1 MSLSGSV
8 EDLPLLEILQVVA
21 FCQKTGYLTVQA
33 PEGDAAVVFREGRVV
48 SGYMWDVPPLDP
60 AATPPGEARQE
71 AIRSRITSTLERL
84 VRLRE
89 GEFGF
94 NVVGAAP
101 TRIGGRDL
109 KGETLEDG
117 INPEGLMLDL
127 ARKLDEDRRE
137 STAAIEASFSAPPA
151 PETPDDDEPL
161 EELALEDLAEK
172 RPEPGSTVLLVD
184 DEPDVRRL
192 VGEQLRAAGFAVKE
206 ATDAR
211 EGRLEAARLA
221 QAGGPFLIVT
231 DLGLPS
237 LGGTNFR
244 GGLEVVS
251 HAAAFEPRPRV
262 LLMAERADERLRA
275 KARRLGASILALKPG
290 LSKLDPLQYEAD
302 LRVFGRK
309 LARDLVPRLQ
319 KRGGPPA
326 PAPAPPAAPSPADEA
341 TRSAA
346 LRRALDELD
355 GHPEPDLVA
364 FLLLRAARAFLPRA
378 VLLLVKDDQ
387 LRGLAGFGPT
397 DSGTSLDVLARD
409 LSVSLDRPSPFAEAV
424 AVGRPWIGPLP
435 TEGPMRDLLGD
446 LGALQATTGTVVP
459 VRAQQGTI
467 AILFGDNP
475 GGQPLPALDPLV
487 AFSRRAGRALD
498 EAFLGQP
505 AGAVPA

>member
-48 SGYMWDVPPLDP
+48 SGYIWDVPPLDP
-60 AATPPGEARQE
+60 ATAAPGEARQE
-71 AIRSRITSTLERL
+71 AIRRRITSTLERL

-94 NVVGAAP
+94 NVLGAAP
-101 TRIGGRDL
+101 DRIGERDL
-109 KGETLEDG
+109 TAETLEDG

-137 STAAIEASFSAPPA
+137 STAAIEASFSAPLS

-161 EELALEDLAEK
+161 EELALEEIAEK
-172 RPEPGSTVLLVD
+172 SPEPEPMVLLVD

-192 VGEQLRAAGFAVKE
+192 VGEQLRAAGFAVQE

-211 EGRLEAARLA
+211 EGRLEATRLA
-221 QAGGPFLIVT
+221 QEGRPFVVVT

-275 KARRLGASILALKPG
+275 KARRLGVSILALKPG

-319 KRGGPPA
+319 QRGAA
-326 PAPAPPAAPSPADEA
+326 PAPAPPATPSPADEA
-341 TRSAA
+341 TRAA
-346 LRRALDELD
+346 AVRRALDELE
-355 GHPEPDLVA
+355 GQPEPDLVA
-364 FLLLRAARAFLPRA
+364 FLVLRVARALLPRG
-378 VLLLVKDDQ
+378 VLLLVKDDR

-397 DSGTSLDVLARD
+397 ASGTSLDILARD

-424 AVGRPWIGPLP
+424 AAGRTWVGPLP
-435 TEGPMRDLLGD
+435 TDGPVHDLLQD
-446 LGALQATTGTVVP
+446 LGPLEATSGTAVP
-459 VRAQQGTI
+459 VRAQQETI
-467 AILFGDNP
+467 AILYGDNP
-475 GGQPLPALDPLV
+475 GGQPLPALDSLV
-487 AFSRRAGRALD
+487 EFARRAGRALD
-498 EAFLGQP
+498 EAFLGQRLGPIP
-505 AGAVPA
+505 A

>member
-21 FCQKTGYLTVQA
+21 FCQKTGYLTVRA

-48 SGYMWDVPPLDP
+48 SGYIWDVPPLDP
-60 AATPPGEARQE
+60 ATAPPGQGRQD
-71 AIRSRITSTLERL
+71 AIRRRITSTLERL

-94 NVVGAAP
+94 NVLGAAP
-101 TRIGGRDL
+101 DRIGGRDL
-109 KGETLEDG
+109 AVETLEDG

-137 STAAIEASFSAPPA
+137 STAAIEASFSAPPS
-151 PETPDDDEPL
+151 PETPDDADEPL
-161 EELALEDLAEK
+161 EELAFEEIAEK
-172 RPEPGSTVLLVD
+172 SPEPEPVVLLVD

-192 VGEQLRAAGFAVKE
+192 VAEQLGAAGFTVKE

-211 EGRLEAARLA
+211 EGRLEATRLA
-221 QAGGPFLIVT
+221 QTRRPFVIVT

-275 KARRLGASILALKPG
+275 KARRLGVSILALKPG

-319 KRGGPPA
+319 RRGEP
-326 PAPAPPAAPSPADEA
+326 PAPAPPALPSPADEA
-341 TRSAA
+341 TRAAA
-346 LRRALDELD
+346 LRSALDELE
-355 GHPEPDLVA
+355 GQPEPDLVA
-364 FLLLRAARAFLPRA
+364 FLVLRAARAFLPRG
-378 VLLLVKDDQ
+378 VLLLVKDDR
-387 LRGLAGFGPT
+387 LRGLAGFGPSG
-397 DSGTSLDVLARD
+397 SGTSLDILARD
-409 LSVSLDRPSPFAEAV
+409 LTVSLYQPSPFAEAV
-424 AVGRPWIGPLP
+424 AAGRPWVGPLP
-435 TEGPMRDLLGD
+435 TDGPMHDLLGD
-446 LGALQATTGTVVP
+446 LGVLEATSGALVP
-459 VRAQQGTI
+459 VRAQQQTV
-467 AILFGDNP
+467 AILYGDNP
-475 GGQPLPALDPLV
+475 GGQPLPALDPLLGF
-487 AFSRRAGRALD
+487 ARRAGRALD
-498 EAFLGQP
+498 EAFLGQREGAIP
-505 AGAVPA
+505 A